1 LACKYAGIPFVVVA
15 PESTVDVATLTGA
28 DIEIEYRD
36 ENEILSVNG
45 QRISPIK
52 SKGLNPAFDV
62 TPAELIS
69 ALVTEKGVYEI
80 SNGITPGSKLAN
92 A

>member
-1 LACKYAGIPFVVVA
+1 
-15 PESTVDVATLTGA
+15 
-28 DIEIEYRD
+28 
-36 ENEILSVNG
+36 
-45 QRISPIK
+45 
-52 SKGLNPAFDV
+52 V

-80 SNGITPGSKLAN
+80 SNGITPGSKLAK

>member
-1 LACKYAGIPFVVVA
+1 MEELSLILWPMKLKYTFSSAETKRFKNKFLSKSACEIP
-15 PESTVDVATLTGA
+15 
-28 DIEIEYRD
+28 
-36 ENEILSVNG
+36 
-45 QRISPIK
+45 ISPLK

>member
-1 LACKYAGIPFVVVA
+1 VVVA
-15 PESTVDVATLTGA
+15 PESTVDVATLSGK

-36 ENEILSVNG
+36 ENEILSLNG
-45 QRISPIK
+45 QRISPAK

-80 SNGITPGSKLAN
+80 SNGVTPGSKLAK

>member
-1 LACKYAGIPFVVVA
+1 
-15 PESTVDVATLTGA
+15 LTGK

-36 ENEILSVNG
+36 ENEILSLNG
-45 QRISPIK
+45 QRISPTK

-80 SNGITPGSKLAN
+80 SNGITPGSKLAK